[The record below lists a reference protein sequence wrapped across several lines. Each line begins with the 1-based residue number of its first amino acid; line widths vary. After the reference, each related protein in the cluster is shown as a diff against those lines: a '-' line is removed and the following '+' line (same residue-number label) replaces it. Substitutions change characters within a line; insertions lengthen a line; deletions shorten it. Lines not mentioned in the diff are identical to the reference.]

1 MVSIHIVLP
10 GKLAWDRQPAELH
23 VQLAGLL
30 LLLRAA
36 AAGLQCAM
44 SHPSSHIE
52 LEYKSHQRGVLL
64 SPAQALINVHGHGL
78 PQQATFKWAKRQLD
92 CCCIS
97 FHTQCCPHSTH
108 VACAGLRMRAREDVL
123 HMALA
128 SGIDGSSPE
137 LSSTSS
143 PIRVTPVRLSIS
155 LRNSVDNDRSSKRLA
170 EVQHYTVLLNAEK
183 CPALSA

>member
-1 MVSIHIVLP
+1 VSIHIVLP
-10 GKLAWDRQPAELH
+10 GKLAWDRQPAELY

-44 SHPSSHIE
+44 SHPCSHIE
-52 LEYKSHQRGVLL
+52 LEIKSHQRGVLL
-64 SPAQALINVHGHGL
+64 FPAQALNVHGHGL
-78 PQQATFKWAKRQLD
+78 PQQATVKWAKRQLD

-108 VACAGLRMRAREDVL
+108 VACAGLRMRAGRMCFTWRWHEG
-123 HMALA
+123 
-128 SGIDGSSPE
+128 SDGLNPE

-143 PIRVTPVRLSIS
+143 PIRATPVRLSIS
-155 LRNSVDNDRSSKRLA
+155 
-170 EVQHYTVLLNAEK
+170 
-183 CPALSA
+183 